1 MVKKT
6 ILAPALS
13 KLGSLANLKK
23 EDLGAL
29 PEKKDMLILHKTDED
44 KLRDADYLGG
54 FASPSL
60 AVVQENVPLSG
71 FGNITLIGDPKRFDP
86 KIRHNLF
93 YS

>member
-71 FGNITLIGDPKRFDP
+71 FGNIT
-86 KIRHNLF
+86 
-93 YS
+93 